1 MSAHSN
7 IVGGSTAKR
16 VMNCPGSV
24 ALVQKMP
31 PQPSS
36 SYADTGTLL
45 HNMIALVLEFYE
57 KPEDLLGSTYRG
69 ITLCQ
74 EHLDNKIYPA
84 LAALDEVDPNR
95 EMEYEV
101 EARVEFGTALPDVFG
116 SCDLVGRIGARAIVL
131 DWKFGDGVVVEADE
145 NPQLMFYAACS
156 MRTERTK
163 WAFEGATEVECI
175 IVQPPYIRRWLTT
188 FARIEQF
195 AKDLVVAVRIA
206 LSPNAPLALGDHC
219 KWCTAGRPALEA
231 AKPICPLMAGQLE
244 RAASTTI
251 KALDAQG
258 IAEYLAKADLL
269 EDWIKD
275 LRALA
280 FQMAESGQ
288 GLPGYKLVAKRS
300 TRQWVNED
308 DAKTAL
314 LQSLSES
321 EVMEASLISPA
332 QAEKKLKKLK
342 LALPEGSV
350 VALSSGNTLVPESD
364 PRPAVLLIGQQLTAA
379 LSKLV

>member
-16 VMNCPGSV
+16 VMACPGSV

-36 SYADTGTLL
+36 KYADTGSLL
-45 HNMIALVLEFYE
+45 HNVMAFILELDE
-57 KPEDLLGSTYRG
+57 KPEDLLGTKYRD
-69 ITLCQ
+69 IVLEQ

-84 LAALDEVDPNR
+84 LNLLDEVDPNR

-101 EARVEFGTALPDVFG
+101 ESRVYFGDALPDVFG
-116 SCDLVGRIGARAIVL
+116 STDLIGRIGDRAIVL
-131 DWKFGDGVVVEADE
+131 DWKFGDGVVVDAEE
-145 NPQLMFYAACS
+145 NPQLMFYAACA
-156 MRTERTK
+156 MRTERTQ
-163 WAFEGATEVECI
+163 WAFDGVEEVECI
-175 IVQPPYIRRWLTT
+175 IVQPPYIRRWVTT
-188 FARIEQF
+188 VERIERF
-195 AKDLVVAVRIA
+195 ANDLVIAVRTA

-219 KWCTAGRPALEA
+219 KWCA
-231 AKPICPLMAGQLE
+231 AKPICPLMTGQLD
-244 RAASTTI
+244 RAVKTAV
-251 KALDAQG
+251 KELDAHA
-258 IAEYLAKADLL
+258 IADYLTKADLL
-269 EDWIKD
+269 EEWIKD

-280 FQMAESGQ
+280 FQMAEANQ
-288 GLPGYKLVAKRS
+288 PVPGYKLVAKRS

-308 DAKTAL
+308 EAKAKL
-314 LQSLSES
+314 LAHLPES
-321 EVMEASLISPA
+321 EVMESSLISPA

-364 PRPAVLLIGQQLTAA
+364 PRPTVLLIGQQLTAA